1 MPKTILLIRHA
12 IAQNRREAAKASIA
26 DADRQLTAV
35 GKKRWHDAVIGL
47 RKIHGDIDTIFT
59 SPYRR
64 TRETAR
70 ILKKYFPKAR
80 IISIRMLKPNV
91 DSPTALL
98 FFTSIKAKVIA
109 VVGHEPDL
117 GLLASQ
123 FLTKRSSPLIE
134 IKKGGVC
141 CLQLKKRG
149 KSYTTSLQWLLT
161 PSQLAAIT
169 CHERHV

>member
-64 TRETAR
+64 TRET
-70 ILKKYFPKAR
+70 AR